1 MRESANLVGNQFNW
15 VASIF
20 FFGQLA
26 WEFPTIRL
34 LQMFPLAKYVS
45 INVTLWGAILSC
57 MAAGKSYGSLLGLRF
72 LLGMA
77 EAAVVPAWV
86 VFTYVPYCDRKDSLT
101 VPDRNGTRR
110 RSSRSGLASGSR
122 CADLLSCWVAVSR
135 TALRPM
141 LVGTSTQH

>member
-45 INVTLWGAILSC
+45 INVTLWGVFLSC

-86 VFTYVPYCDRKDSLT
+86 VFTYVPSLWA
-101 VPDRNGTRR
+101 P
-110 RSSRSGLASGSR
+110 
-122 CADLLSCWVAVSR
+122 
-135 TALRPM
+135 ALC
-141 LVGTSTQH
+141 